1 MSRPKKTIPP
11 GETIGAWT
19 PKLGRGWASV
29 RPCDSRKLKRRPAS
43 LRKTS
48 WPGR

>member
-29 RPCDSRKLKRRPAS
+29 SPWASRKLKRSPAS

-48 WPGR
+48 WPGV